1 MKFISFPEMD
11 LAQSIHAH
19 PGNCICI
26 KFEPKGRYFAVGSVD
41 ALVSIWD
48 AEELYCLRTLPR
60 YLFIRLVCFF

>member
-1 MKFISFPEMD
+1 ME
-11 LAQSIHAH
+11 LVQSIHAH

-48 AEELYCLRTLPR
+48 AEELYCIRTLPR
-60 YLFIRLVCFF
+60 